1 MLLDEKF
8 RDKKII
14 AVIGGREC
22 SDEVYKEA
30 EEVGRLIAESG
41 NILISGGRTG
51 VMEAASKGAYQ
62 ANGFTIAI
70 LPGHSKKEANQ
81 YIHLPIPT
89 SIGPA
94 RNSVI
99 INTCDAAIAIDGN
112 YGTLSEIAFCFQF
125 RKPVCSLRSWN
136 IKGVESVS
144 NAHEAVDF
152 AINHSE

>member
-1 MLLDEKF
+1 MLDVNF
-8 RDKKII
+8 RNKKII

-22 SDEVYKEA
+22 NNQIYQEA
-30 EEVGRLIAESG
+30 EEVGKLIAESG

-62 ANGFTIAI
+62 AGGFTIAI
-70 LPGHSKKEANQ
+70 LPGHSKREANQ
-81 YIHLPIPT
+81 YVHLAIPT

-112 YGTLSEIAFCFQF
+112 YGTLSEVAFCFQF
-125 RKPVCSLRSWN
+125 SKPVCSLKSWN
-136 IKGVESVS
+136 IKGVQSVK
-144 NAHEAVDF
+144 NPQEAVNF
-152 AINHSE
+152 AINESQ